1 MDTHQIRMG
10 RIYAH
15 ELADALSAQ
24 LTMHMTGVVAN
35 FPAGAIA
42 MENAND
48 ALTNLA
54 KTMGFRL
61 VALDSVR
68 EGSDQLVGVAAE

>member
-1 MDTHQIRMG
+1 MTPLQTRMA

-35 FPAGAIA
+35 FPAAEIA
-42 MENAND
+42 VESAND
-48 ALTNLA
+48 ALENVA
-54 KTMGFRL
+54 KAMGFKL

-68 EGSDQLVGVAAE
+68 EGSDYQMEAAQ

>member
-1 MDTHQIRMG
+1 MTPHQTRMA

-35 FPAGAIA
+35 FPAAEIA
-42 MENAND
+42 VESAND
-48 ALTNLA
+48 ALENVA
-54 KTMGFRL
+54 KAMGFKL
-61 VALDSVR
+61 VSLDRVR
-68 EGSDQLVGVAAE
+68 EGLDYQMEAAQ